1 MDLNR
6 LRVFFQHLDRALFID
21 NENKALA
28 HIDSA
33 LPIGFGQTIS
43 QPSLVLQMTELLL
56 PEPDSTVLEIGTGT
70 GYQTALLAEFSAKVY
85 TIERIG
91 ALSDRAQSRL
101 VKLGYINVEFL
112 VADGSAGWPEKA
124 PFDRIMVTA
133 AAARVPEDLVGQLK
147 KGGRMVVPVGG
158 RYSQDLLL
166 ITKDENGRVFR
177 SSIEAVIFVELKGKY
192 GWDSS
197 GTGGEDSK
205 G

>member
-1 MDLNR
+1 MDVSR

-21 NENKALA
+21 NENKVLA

-43 QPSLVLQMTELLL
+43 QPSLVLQMTELLS

-70 GYQTALLAEFSAKVY
+70 GYQTALLAEFSEQVY

-91 ALSDRAQSRL
+91 ALSDRAKSRL
-101 VKLGYINVEFL
+101 ASMGYANIEYM

-147 KGGRMVVPVGG
+147 NGGRMIVPVGS

-166 ITKDENGRVFR
+166 ITKDEAGRVFR
-177 SSIEAVIFVELKGKY
+177 SSIEAVIFVEMKGKY
-192 GWDSS
+192 GWDNPGTDNGSS
-197 GTGGEDSK
+197 K
-205 G
+205 A